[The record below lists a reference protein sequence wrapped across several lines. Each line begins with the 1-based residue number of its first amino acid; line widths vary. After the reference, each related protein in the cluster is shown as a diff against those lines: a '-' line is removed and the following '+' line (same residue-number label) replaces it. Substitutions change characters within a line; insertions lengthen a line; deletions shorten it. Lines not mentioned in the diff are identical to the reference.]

1 MSIRQDLI
9 IIVLCLF
16 FIAIFGMDLKTIKGK
31 KHYIYDSEE
40 EFHIYHPDYKNI
52 KKWRD
57 GREFDWV
64 FTDDNCVVQILKRA
78 VLKSHTNRK
87 EVYVRTICGQRII
100 RDKRSLIGEISS
112 NIYTFARKSPDKKK
126 LSSREILFA
135 KYVSSGVDVID
146 SYKKAFP
153 TNNHEYAKK
162 RSRELISTTRIQ
174 NMVKEEVQQ
183 ALNGVGV
190 TSEYLIERFKD
201 IADLSERDTDKLR
214 SLESLAKIAGL
225 FESNTDREQLTVWT
239 GFTPEQLNSIKGSGN
254 AKVEAHIER
263 KIEANKSK

>member
-1 MSIRQDLI
+1 
-9 IIVLCLF
+9 
-16 FIAIFGMDLKTIKGK
+16 MDFKAIKGK
-31 KHYIYDSEE
+31 NHYIYDSEQ
-40 EFHIYHPDYKNI
+40 EFRIHHSNYGNI

-57 GREFDWV
+57 GRELDWV

-78 VLKSHTNRK
+78 ELTSHANRR
-87 EVYVRTICGQRII
+87 EIYVRTVCGQRII
-100 RDKRSLIGEISS
+100 RDKRELIGEISS
-112 NIYTFARKSPDKKK
+112 NIYTFARQSPDKKK
-126 LSSREILFA
+126 LSSREIIFA
-135 KYVSSGVDVID
+135 KYVASGMDAVD
-146 SYKKAFP
+146 SYKRAFP

-190 TSEYLIERFKD
+190 TPEYLIERFKD

-214 SLESLAKIAGL
+214 SLESLAKIAGI
-225 FESNTDREQLTVWT
+225 FDTNTDREQLTVWT
-239 GFTPEQLNSIKGSGN
+239 GFTPEQLNSIKGDGN

-263 KIEANKSK
+263 EIKVNKQK